1 LGAPTSRPCGRRYKG
16 GPVSLNVSGAEPS
29 RWRRI
34 AAESGVARELAGQNV
49 VIVIGRERARPAPR
63 RVVASGG
70 RVLRRHPAAA
80 HSILCTSRKRPPLAY
95 DEGERRAI
103 MGARMMKRAGPQ
115 LGVVCRRTRAAG
127 KGARRPIPGGWRV
140 GGALSSRGLVYFR
153 KVCSC
158 FKLIAAGVARPDYL
172 SLAYT
177 F

>member
-1 LGAPTSRPCGRRYKG
+1 
-16 GPVSLNVSGAEPS
+16 
-29 RWRRI
+29 
-34 AAESGVARELAGQNV
+34 
-49 VIVIGRERARPAPR
+49 
-63 RVVASGG
+63 
-70 RVLRRHPAAA
+70 
-80 HSILCTSRKRPPLAY
+80 
-95 DEGERRAI
+95 

-158 FKLIAAGVARPDYL
+158 FKLIAAGVARPDISYL